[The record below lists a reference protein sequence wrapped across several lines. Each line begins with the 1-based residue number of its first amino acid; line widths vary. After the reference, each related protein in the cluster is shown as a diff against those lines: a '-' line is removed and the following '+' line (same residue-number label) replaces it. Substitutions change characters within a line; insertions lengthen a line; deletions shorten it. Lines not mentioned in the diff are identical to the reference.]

1 MSSLLRRLAVP
12 ASLAGI
18 RLRHRLDRGL
28 LVAGGIA
35 AGAAA
40 LGLVLGGALVAEDR
54 SVTHAFRDLPVGER
68 VIDVAH
74 FGIPTAGESQE
85 SLDRSARRALARVSP
100 RHPIHVVA
108 YKLLRIDAAPVRLG
122 GIDDASRWVRLDQ
135 GRYPETCT
143 PRRCEVVRIEGRGRV
158 PSAPGIR
165 LVVVGK
171 GKLSSALPFARFLE
185 AAGAATGETPR
196 VREQP
201 PFVLASGTSGVA
213 SLPALAA
220 IYRSDGW
227 ILPLA
232 RELHPWEIDGFLSSL
247 RRVEATLAGESEG
260 FDVTAPVQE
269 LSGASHAAGVASTRL
284 LLIGGQAAA
293 LLLAF
298 AVLAAVALRPDV
310 EAATRRLVSFGARRS
325 QLLVLSAVETGALAL
340 VGTAVGWALAAL
352 GLGLVAAKAG
362 SPPRA
367 IVTHSLVSGHG
378 ALAAVAV
385 ALVAAAVLLVALR
398 APAVELRG
406 LSVSAADV
414 AALGAIVAIT
424 VAFMRGNVDA
434 GSIASEG
441 GTGTILLLLPGLAAL
456 VAAVVSARVLTP
468 ALRVLARLG
477 ARGGISV
484 RIAALSLARH
494 PGRGV
499 VAVTFVVVSVAL
511 GVFAIVYHA
520 TLSAGLDSHVDYEFP
535 SDFLISENLA
545 PDALVPPLAAA
556 PLSRYRELP
565 GASVRPIVRRSG
577 SVSTLART
585 EQLTFLGVPARG
597 LAGIAGWRDD
607 FADVGVDELARRI
620 APSGPVGLQGPLLPP
635 DTVRLHVPF
644 DEKSGDD
651 VTLTADLVTPRGR
664 FVELRLG
671 TLSHRAGVLSP
682 RVPARLRGARLLG
695 ITFGRVLG
703 VEGHAQGNV
712 PVLSGLVRLQRMS
725 AVRRSAR
732 AVPVGRYDDWI
743 EVDARYARMDGGAA
757 VVAYNVASET
767 GTRLR
772 PRQPVDGKPLPV
784 IASPAV
790 AALAGSD
797 GIVRLRLISV
807 VVETKVVGVAKAF
820 PSLSGDFVVAD
831 TSLLSTA
838 LNSDVPGTGVPNEV
852 WLSVSPDRAGDV
864 ARALAKPPFAVLA
877 VRSKAS
883 YADAVRGDPLA
894 RGSLV
899 TTAAAAAV
907 ALVLSVVGLALLLF
921 ADLRD
926 DRGELFDLEAQGAAP
941 AALRRH
947 LRLRVFLVASVGIAG
962 GLLAGL
968 VLSALVV
975 DLVTLTAT
983 VAAAEPPLLLRIE
996 WSQLALALAAYV
1008 AFVALVVALVTAN
1021 AFRRAL
1027 PSQAAAA

>member
-12 ASLAGI
+12 ASLAAI
-18 RLRHRLDRGL
+18 RLRHRIDRAL

-54 SVTHAFRDLPVGER
+54 SASRTFHELPAGER
-68 VIDVAH
+68 VIHVAH
-74 FGIPTAGESQE
+74 FGIPTAGESHE
-85 SLDRSARRALARVSP
+85 SLDSSARRALAGVSP
-100 RHPIHVVA
+100 SRPIRVVA
-108 YKLLRIDAAPVRLG
+108 YKLLRIDAAPVRLA
-122 GIDDASRWVRLDQ
+122 GIDDASRWVRLDH

-158 PSAPGIR
+158 PSARGIR
-165 LVVVGK
+165 LVVVGS
-171 GKLSSALPFARFLE
+171 GKLSSALPFARFVE
-185 AAGAATGETPR
+185 GAGAVTGETPR

-201 PFVLASGTSGVA
+201 PFVLASGTSPVA

-220 IYRSDGW
+220 IYRSYGW
-227 ILPLA
+227 IVPVT
-232 RELHPWEIDGFLSSL
+232 REVHPWEIDDFLSSV
-247 RRVEATLAGESEG
+247 RRLEATLRGESEG

-269 LSGASHAAGVASTRL
+269 LSAASHAAGVASTRL

-310 EAATRRLVSFGARRS
+310 EATTRRLVSFGARRS
-325 QLLVLSAVETGALAL
+325 QLLVLSAVETAALAL
-340 VGTAVGWALAAL
+340 VGTAVGWGLAAV
-352 GLGLVAAKAG
+352 GVGLVAEEAG

-367 IVTHSLVSGHG
+367 IVTHSLVSEPG
-378 ALAAVAV
+378 AVAAVAV
-385 ALVAAAVLLVALR
+385 AFVAAGVLLVALR
-398 APAVELRG
+398 APALELRG

-414 AALGAIVAIT
+414 AALGAIVAIA

-434 GSIASEG
+434 ASIASEG
-441 GTGTILLLLPGLAAL
+441 GTGAILLLLPGLAAL
-456 VAAVVSARVLTP
+456 VAAVACARALTP
-468 ALRVLARLG
+468 ALRVLGRLG
-477 ARGGISV
+477 ERGGVSV

-535 SDFLISENLA
+535 ADFLISENLA

-556 PLSRYRELP
+556 PLARYRDV

-607 FADVGVDELARRI
+607 FADVGLDELARRI
-620 APSGPVGLQGPLLPP
+620 APPGPVRLQGPLLPP
-635 DTVRLHVPF
+635 DAVRLQVPF
-644 DEKSGDD
+644 DERSGDD
-651 VTLTADLVTPRGR
+651 VTLTADLLTAKGR

-671 TLSHRAGVLSP
+671 TLSGRTGVLSP
-682 RVPARLRGARLLG
+682 RVPAGLRGARILG
-695 ITFGRVLG
+695 VTFGRVLG

-712 PVLSGLVRLQRMS
+712 PVLSGLVRLERMRS
-725 AVRRSAR
+725 VRRSGR

-743 EVDARYARMDGGAA
+743 EVDARYARMKAGAA
-757 VVAYNVASET
+757 VVAYNVTSET

-772 PRQPVDGKPLPV
+772 PRQPVDAKPLPV

-820 PSLSGDFVVAD
+820 PSLSDDFLVAD

-838 LNSDVPGTGVPNEV
+838 LNSDVPGTGMPNEI
-852 WLSVSPDRAGDV
+852 WLSAPPDRVPDV
-864 ARALAKPPFAVLA
+864 ARALARPPFAVLA
-877 VRSKAS
+877 VRSKAA
-883 YADAVRGDPLA
+883 YAEAVRDDPLA

-899 TTAAAAAV
+899 TTAAAAVV
-907 ALVLSVVGLALLLF
+907 ALALSVVGLVLLLF

-926 DRGELFDLEAQGAAP
+926 DRSELFDLEAQGAAP

-975 DLVTLTAT
+975 DLVTLTAA

-1008 AFVALVVALVTAN
+1008 ALVALVVALVTAN

-1027 PSQAAAA
+1027 PERAAAV